1 MTLNKVKLNLGCGS
15 KKLQGYINIDKYD
28 TYKPDIIHDLEKF
41 PYPFE
46 DNSINEI
53 LLSHVLEHIGQNPD
67 IFNSIIKEFYR
78 ICVHGAKIDI
88 RVPHPRH
95 DDFIADPT
103 HVRPIT
109 ALGLSLYNKDLNK
122 KWELSGAANTPLAI
136 IHNVDFRIKHVTHIL
151 DKKYINLLK
160 SEKIQKDEIEDLA
173 HKYNNVIQE
182 IKIDWEV
189 IKQN

>member
-15 KKLQGYINIDKYD
+15 KKLDGYINVDKYD
-28 TYKPDIIHDLEKF
+28 TYNPDIIHDLEKF

-46 DNSINEI
+46 DNTINEI

-109 ALGLSLYNKDLNK
+109 VLGLQLYNKDLNK
-122 KWELSGAANTPLAI
+122 KWELSGAANTPMGI
-136 IHNVDFRIKHVTHIL
+136 IHNVDFRIKHVTHVL

>member
-1 MTLNKVKLNLGCGS
+1 MMTLNKLKLNLGCGS
-15 KKLQGYINIDKYD
+15 KKLEGYINIDKYD
-28 TYKPDIIHDLEKF
+28 TYNPDIIHDLEKF

-109 ALGLSLYNKDLNK
+109 VLGLSLYNKDLNK

-136 IHNVDFRIKHVTHIL
+136 INNVDFRIKHVVYVL
-151 DKKYINLLK
+151 DKKYINLLESK
-160 SEKIQKDEIEDLA
+160 KIQKDQIENIA
-173 HKYNNVIQE
+173 QKYNNVIKE

-189 IKQN
+189 IK

>member
-15 KKLQGYINIDKYD
+15 KKLDGYINIDKYD
-28 TYKPDIIHDLEKF
+28 TYNPDIIHDLEKF

-46 DNSINEI
+46 DNSVDEI

-95 DDFIADPT
+95 DDFISDPT

-109 ALGLSLYNKDLNK
+109 VLGLQLYNKDLNL
-122 KWELSGAANTPLAI
+122 KWELSEAANTPMAI
-136 IHNVDFRIKHVTHIL
+136 IHNVDFRIKNVSHVL
-151 DKKYINLLK
+151 DEKYIDLLK
-160 SEKIQKDEIEDLA
+160 SGKIQKDEIQDLA
-173 HKYNNVIQE
+173 HKYNNVIKE

-189 IKQN
+189 IK

>member
-15 KKLQGYINIDKYD
+15 KKLDGYINVDKYD
-28 TYKPDIIHDLEKF
+28 TYNPDIIHDLEKF

-46 DNSINEI
+46 DNTINEI

-109 ALGLSLYNKDLNK
+109 VLGLQLYNKDLNK
-122 KWELSGAANTPLAI
+122 KWELSGAANTPMGI

>member
-46 DNSINEI
+46 DNTINEI

-136 IHNVDFRIKHVTHIL
+136 IHNVDFRIKHVTHVL

>member
-1 MTLNKVKLNLGCGS
+1 MMLNKVKLNLGCGS
-15 KKLQGYINIDKYD
+15 KKLDGYINIDKYD
-28 TYKPDIIHDLEKF
+28 TYNPDIIHDLEKF

-109 ALGLSLYNKDLNK
+109 VLGLQLYNKDLNK
-122 KWELSGAANTPLAI
+122 KWELSGAANTPMGI
-136 IHNVDFRIKHVTHIL
+136 IHNVDFRIKHVTHVL

>member
-15 KKLQGYINIDKYD
+15 KKLDGYINIDKYD
-28 TYKPDIIHDLEKF
+28 AYNPDIIHDLEKF

-46 DNSINEI
+46 DNSVDEI

-67 IFNSIIKEFYR
+67 MFNSIIKEFYR

-95 DDFIADPT
+95 DDFISDPT

-109 ALGLSLYNKDLNK
+109 VLGLQLYNKELNL
-122 KWELSGAANTPLAI
+122 KWELSGAANTPMAI
-136 IHNVDFRIKHVTHIL
+136 IHNVDFRIKNVSHVL
-151 DKKYINLLK
+151 DKKYIDLLK
-160 SEKIQKDEIEDLA
+160 SEKIQKDEIQDLA
-173 HKYNNVIQE
+173 HKYNNVIKE

-189 IKQN
+189 IK

>member
-1 MTLNKVKLNLGCGS
+1 MMLNKVKLNLGCGS
-15 KKLQGYINIDKYD
+15 KKLDGYINIDKYD
-28 TYKPDIIHDLEKF
+28 TYNPDIIHDLEKF